1 MDRSL
6 APSELFPLLHRV
18 ERARGT
24 HFNHSWMGGGESKQE
39 EIVQAPEPTPEPIA
53 APTPKS
59 EPKEA
64 KMSEPTAAPELKEYP
79 EFPGE
84 KLSKRCVH
92 QLCDRGPMGCASAR
106 DGRRWTRVC
115 RRGRSMSRHEGLMD
129 PWMPSTRP

>member
-1 MDRSL
+1 M
-6 APSELFPLLHRV
+6 AGFFLFTAW
-18 ERARGT
+18 ERARCR
-24 HFNHSWMGGGESKQE
+24 HCYHSCMGGGESKQE

-92 QLCDRGPMGCASAR
+92 PLRDRAR
-106 DGRRWTRVC
+106 WAALPRATGADGRA
-115 RRGRSMSRHEGLMD
+115 
-129 PWMPSTRP
+129 

>member
-1 MDRSL
+1 
-6 APSELFPLLHRV
+6 
-18 ERARGT
+18 
-24 HFNHSWMGGGESKQE
+24 MGGGESKQE

-53 APTPKS
+53 APTPES

-92 QLCDRGPMGCASAR
+92 PLRDRGPMGCASAR
-106 DGRRWTRVC
+106 DGRRWTSVS
-115 RRGRSMSRHEGLMD
+115 RRGRSMSRPEGQTD
-129 PWMPSTRP
+129 PGMPSTRP